1 MKRKHFL
8 AINTKTD
15 PREDLMQFLKIKI
28 MKIEKMKRAL
38 KIKELK
44 EVATIMSDNPQV
56 TKIVMSSVSSVEK
69 WTTLLETVNS
79 SGEPLREI

>member
-56 TKIVMSSVSSVEK
+56 TKIVMSSVLSVEK
-69 WTTLLETVNS
+69 WTTLLEIVNS
-79 SGEPLREI
+79 SGEQLREI